1 MDANLFAQRFPNNL
15 AVFFKTLVFPILALP
30 DRAFPACAFP
40 VRVLCRVGAKQIVQ
54 VFLRSLPHRFPL
66 LWLQLGHSF

>member
-30 DRAFPACAFP
+30 ERAFPA
-40 VRVLCRVGAKQIVQ
+40 RVLCRVGAKQIVQ